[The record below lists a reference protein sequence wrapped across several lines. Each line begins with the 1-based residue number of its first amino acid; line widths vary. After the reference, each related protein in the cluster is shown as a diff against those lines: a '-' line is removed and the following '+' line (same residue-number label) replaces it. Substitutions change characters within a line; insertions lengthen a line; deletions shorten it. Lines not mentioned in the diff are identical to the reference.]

1 MLAETGRASGVPGV
15 SNIFRPTETEAPVRP
30 SAARRGLPPLVG
42 LLAGAAVSIGL
53 WALLLHILGAVF

>member
-1 MLAETGRASGVPGV
+1 M